1 VNVTVEFTRGRPWR
15 LGATLLALLALAGC
29 TIGPRPEAPPP
40 PGEPE
45 VAAPEQ
51 PASTPPAPSA
61 QEPTARFLAMNYAEL
76 PGWDE
81 EDVRPAFLA
90 FLQGCPRLKAQP
102 AWEPVCREAE
112 TLALA
117 DPAVQRH
124 FIESVFVPYLVM
136 TSDGRTDGLLT
147 GYYEPLLR
155 GSRTANEHYRHPL
168 YAEPPD
174 LVTVELG
181 EVVPEVKGL
190 RLRGR
195 LVGNRLVP
203 YWTRAEIDGGKA
215 QVKGSEIVWVED
227 ALDLFFLQVQ
237 GSGRVQLENG
247 EIVRV
252 GYANQNGHPYRS
264 VGKLLVDRGE
274 LTVEQASM
282 QGIKAWAAANPDKLR
297 TLLEQNPSYVFF
309 RELPD
314 AKGGPIGS
322 LGVPLTAGR
331 SLAVDPKFITL
342 GAPVFIN
349 TFWPASSESL
359 NRLMVAQDTGGAI
372 RGPIRGDFFFGFGE
386 EAGELAG
393 RMRQPVRMWVLLPRS
408 LPPVQ

>member
-1 VNVTVEFTRGRPWR
+1 V
-15 LGATLLALLALAGC
+15 LAGC
-29 TIGPRPEAPPP
+29 TLGPRPEAPPP
-40 PGEPE
+40 PQEAE
-45 VAAPEQ
+45 EAPREQAQ
-51 PASTPPAPSA
+51 PALPAA
-61 QEPTARFLAMNYAEL
+61 EPTARFLAMNYAEL

-81 EDVRPAFLA
+81 EEVRPAFLT
-90 FLQGCPRLKAQP
+90 FLNGCPRLKAQP
-102 AWEPVCREAE
+102 AWESVCREAE

-117 DPAVQRH
+117 EPSVQRH

-155 GSRTANEHYRHPL
+155 GSRTPDTRYRHPL
-168 YAEPPD
+168 YGQPGD
-174 LVTVELG
+174 LISVELG
-181 EVVPEVKGL
+181 DVVPEVKNL

-195 LVGNRLVP
+195 LEGNRLVP

-215 QVKGSEIVWVED
+215 PVKGHEILWVDD

-237 GSGRVQLENG
+237 GSGRVRLDSG

-264 VGKLLVDRGE
+264 IGKLLVDRGE

-282 QGIKAWAAANPDKLR
+282 QGIKAWAAANPHKLPA
-297 TLLEQNPSYVFF
+297 LLEENPSYVFF

-314 AKGGPIGS
+314 STGGPIGS

-331 SLAVDPKFITL
+331 SLAVDPKFIPL
-342 GAPVFIN
+342 GAPVFLN
-349 TFWPASSESL
+349 TFWPASSEPL
-359 NRLMVAQDTGGAI
+359 NRLMIAQDTGGAI

-386 EAGELAG
+386 EAGEFAG